1 MSTRDAGPVDG
12 DPSGALTGPDQGSGE
27 LWTDWSASFGLRV
40 PILNAPM
47 GGVAGGQ
54 LATAVTR
61 AGGLGMVG
69 IGTSGTVGLL
79 RRESA
84 IPRHAGVRFGVGLLA
99 WALQRDPRLL
109 DEAIK
114 ARPSL
119 VSVSFGARWPW
130 VDQVHDA
137 GIATATQ
144 VYDVDT
150 ARRALDAGVDVL
162 VVRGAEGGGHGVH
175 EVGTLV
181 LLQEVLEAVPGPV
194 LAAGGVTSHRGLA
207 AVLAAGAA
215 GAWIGTP
222 FVACPESLATDAVRS
237 RLVGAGGQDTV
248 CTRVFDVALGS
259 PWPPQ
264 FSERVLRNDVT
275 DRWSGHEDDLALDPE
290 AHAAL
295 HAAIIGGEP
304 TVAAVNAGQGVG
316 LVTEVRPAAM
326 VVAELA
332 SGAARLLARWADR
345 SGRPASANTP

>member
-1 MSTRDAGPVDG
+1 
-12 DPSGALTGPDQGSGE
+12 
-27 LWTDWSASFGLRV
+27 
-40 PILNAPM
+40 M
-47 GGVAGGQ
+47 GGVAGGR

-69 IGTSGTVGLL
+69 IGSAGTIELL
-79 RRESA
+79 RRETA
-84 IPRHAGVRFGVGLLA
+84 VARHAGVRFGVGLLD

-109 DEAIK
+109 DEAIE

-119 VSVSFGARWPW
+119 VSVSFGARWRW
-130 VDQVHDA
+130 IDQIHAA
-137 GIATATQ
+137 GIAAATQ
-144 VYDVDT
+144 VYDVET
-150 ARRALDAGVDVL
+150 ARRALDAGIDVL

-222 FVACPESLATDAVRS
+222 FVACPESLADDAVRA

-248 CTRVFDVALGS
+248 CTRVFDVALGN

-275 DRWSGHEDDLALDPE
+275 DRWAGREDDLALDPE
-290 AHAAL
+290 AHAAV
-295 HAAIIGGEP
+295 HAAILRGEAA
-304 TVAAVNAGQGVG
+304 VAAVNAGQGVG
-316 LVTEVRPAAM
+316 LVTDVRPAAT

-332 SGAARLLARWADR
+332 SGAARLLAGWDTR
-345 SGRPASANTP
+345 SGRPPSTNTP